1 MNSPLSFA
9 HFSPWPFHRT
19 RLAAPPGSSYDPE
32 QTNIVRIG
40 KGKDASCNTICKGLL
55 VSGGFSS
62 VESVWVGRM
71 FPTFVVVFIS
81 CLSCFESDTRAA
93 HYLMATIIIA

>member
-71 FPTFVVVFIS
+71 FPTFEWSSFPVYHVLRVTLALHI
-81 CLSCFESDTRAA
+81 T
-93 HYLMATIIIA
+93 